1 MTDAERWLREH
12 RAEAHWA
19 SGQVAVF
26 AGRVFGVGR
35 DLAEAVRN
43 ARVNAELDRPRW
55 RRAPALAEPV
65 GEEAA
70 AWLN

>member
-19 SGQVAVF
+19 KGQVGVF
-26 AGRVFGVGR
+26 AGSLWGVGR

-43 ARVNAELDRPRW
+43 AQVNEFAGVC
-55 RRAPALAEPV
+55 EPV
-65 GEEAA
+65 AEGGL
-70 AWLN
+70 AWRN